1 MNTRE
6 FIFAN
11 FRNLGKANK
20 NTTLFLNAGLGTMEG
35 DLILIIGEN
44 NAGKTNALAA
54 LNAFGLKTI
63 KESDKPNFLHYN
75 EVHTPSISLVYNH
88 QPSTNLDKNQAKTPN
103 SNTQSP
109 KYSIELTYTENK
121 NDEASQEINKQA
133 TIKALQDKFQ
143 AIKELIARDKD
154 GDYIDDE
161 RWAKFNELEKELKQF
176 NSNEIGKSY
185 IPIAK
190 FKEFYEDLQDF
201 CFGEIELKKS
211 DSIGLYNHNQANIR
225 LLDEKFKEFEACFL
239 SEKNQSKFTKLKKEW
254 ESLKKR
260 HYSYTGNV
268 KFEMIE
274 KSYANLQELLF
285 PKDEFEKQILHYE
298 SSKCT
303 VKRTIDKDFETRF
316 GIKANPQIFFYKPTR
331 LKDSDLSTTPNEL
344 ENSVFFKSLCAALQD
359 DKWQLLIKHYKE
371 KKSAQRGQ
379 LEKEIN
385 QRIQEIISKRFN
397 ELYGK
402 DEAYSFNLRL
412 EENKLE
418 FLLHKN
424 GEALRLNE
432 QSSAFEW
439 FFNFFFNFLH
449 AQTLNKG
456 DLVLIDELET
466 HFSVPAQRDLRA
478 FLKDYANTNGIT
490 FIATTHS
497 PFLADIEH
505 LDELRI
511 IEQQDDGWAGII
523 NDFSLFSKDKTRVD
537 ALKDIKKAFGVQGL
551 VSKRVIFVEGITDY
565 NYLTKFKQLYQ
576 QEKKET
582 LNLAFLPVGGLGDP
596 ENSNDEKAKHL
607 IKELPKLTD
616 RHAILLV
623 DNDDKGKAFKKQAE
637 KCKDLTLTVVRI
649 DEAFGNSQ
657 AKSTIKE
664 IENLFSQADRERHKE
679 ILQAKSKPNESGSVA
694 SRLFKNGDN
703 DDFELEEQTKENFFK
718 LLKYLKNLKFVYKV
732 SVKSVKKQITKPF

>member
-1 MNTRE
+1 M
-6 FIFAN
+6 
-11 FRNLGKANK
+11 
-20 NTTLFLNAGLGTMEG
+20 
-35 DLILIIGEN
+35 
-44 NAGKTNALAA
+44 
-54 LNAFGLKTI
+54 
-63 KESDKPNFLHYN
+63 
-75 EVHTPSISLVYNH
+75 
-88 QPSTNLDKNQAKTPN
+88 
-103 SNTQSP
+103 
-109 KYSIELTYTENK
+109 
-121 NDEASQEINKQA
+121 
-133 TIKALQDKFQ
+133 
-143 AIKELIARDKD
+143 
-154 GDYIDDE
+154 
-161 RWAKFNELEKELKQF
+161 
-176 NSNEIGKSY
+176 
-185 IPIAK
+185 
-190 FKEFYEDLQDF
+190 
-201 CFGEIELKKS
+201 
-211 DSIGLYNHNQANIR
+211 
-225 LLDEKFKEFEACFL
+225 

-254 ESLKKR
+254 EFLKEKWR
-260 HYSYTGNV
+260 FGYRQD
-268 KFEMIE
+268 FEMIE
-274 KSYANLQELLF
+274 KFYASLQELLF
-285 PKDEFEKQILHYE
+285 PKDEFEKQILRYE
-298 SSKCT
+298 GSKCS
-303 VKRTIDKDFETRF
+303 VKSAIDKDFETRF
-316 GIKANPQIFFYKPTR
+316 GIKANPKIFFYKPTR

-397 ELYGK
+397 KLYGK

-432 QSSAFEW
+432 QSSVFER

-478 FLKDYANTNGIT
+478 FLKAYAKKNGIT

-565 NYLTKFKQLYQ
+565 NYLIKFKQLYQ

-596 ENSNDEKAKHL
+596 KNSNDEKAKHL
-607 IKELPKLTD
+607 IQELPKLTD

-623 DNDDKGKAFKKQAE
+623 DNDDKGKSFQKQAE
-637 KCKDLTLTVVRI
+637 KCKDLTVVRI
-649 DEAFGNSQ
+649 DEAFEDSQ

-664 IENLFSQADRERHKE
+664 IETLFSQADREKYKE
-679 ILQAKSKPNESGSVA
+679 IFTAKSKPIESGSVA
-694 SRLFKNGDN
+694 SRLFKNGN
-703 DDFELEEQTKENFFK
+703 FKNGDFKLEEQTKENFFT
-718 LLKYLKNLKFVYKV
+718 LLEYLYKFE
-732 SVKSVKKQITKPF
+732 ICL

>member
-1 MNTRE
+1 MNTRK

-20 NTTLFLNAGLGTMEG
+20 NTLFLNAGLGTMEG

-63 KESDKPNFLHYN
+63 KESDKPNFLYYN
-75 EVHTPSISLVYNH
+75 EAHTPSISLVY
-88 QPSTNLDKNQAKTPN
+88 KNSRTKSPN
-103 SNTQSP
+103 
-109 KYSIELTYTENK
+109 SIELTYTENK
-121 NDEASQEINKQA
+121 NGEASQEIDKQA
-133 TIKALQDKFQ
+133 TIKALQAKFQ

-176 NSNEIGKSY
+176 HIDEIGKSY

-211 DSIGLYNHNQANIR
+211 DSRGLYNHNQANIHS
-225 LLDEKFKEFEACFL
+225 LDEKFKEFEARFL
-239 SEKNQSKFTKLKKEW
+239 SEKNQSKFTELKNEW
-254 ESLKKR
+254 ESLKEKWKW
-260 HYSYTGNV
+260 SFGDTSDA
-268 KFEMIE
+268 KFTMMQ
-274 KSYANLQELLF
+274 KFYASLQELLF
-285 PKDEFEKQILHYE
+285 PKDEFEKQILRYE

-316 GIKANPQIFFYKPTR
+316 GIKANPKIFFYKPTR

-379 LEKEIN
+379 LEEKIN
-385 QRIQEIISKRFN
+385 EHIKMSISKHFN
-397 ELYGK
+397 KLYNK
-402 DEAYSFNLRL
+402 DETYSFKLRL

-424 GEALRLNE
+424 GEALKLSE

-466 HFSVPAQRDLRA
+466 HFSVPAQRELRT
-478 FLKDYANTNGIT
+478 FLKAYAKRNGIT

-511 IEQQDDGWAGII
+511 IKQQDDGGADII

-537 ALKDIKKAFGVQGL
+537 ALKDIKKAFGMQGL

-565 NYLTKFKQLYQ
+565 NYLTKFKQLYK
-576 QEKKET
+576 QEKKVK

-596 ENSNDEKAKHL
+596 KNSNDEKAKHL
-607 IKELPKLTD
+607 IEELPELID

-623 DNDDKGKAFKKQAE
+623 DNDGKGKSFQKQAE
-637 KCKDLTLTVVRI
+637 KCKDLTVVRI
-649 DEAFGNSQ
+649 DEAFEDSQ

-664 IENLFSQADRERHKE
+664 IETLFSQADKEKYKE

-694 SRLFKNGDN
+694 SRVFKNG
-703 DDFELEEQTKENFFK
+703 DFELEEQTKENFFT
-718 LLKYLKNLKFVYKV
+718 LLEYLNKFE
-732 SVKSVKKQITKPF
+732 ICL

>member
-1 MNTRE
+1 MNTRK

-20 NTTLFLNAGLGTMEG
+20 NTLFLNAGLGTMEG

-63 KESDKPNFLHYN
+63 KESDKPNFLYYN
-75 EVHTPSISLVYNH
+75 EAHTPSISLVY
-88 QPSTNLDKNQAKTPN
+88 KNSRTKSPN
-103 SNTQSP
+103 
-109 KYSIELTYTENK
+109 SIELTYTENK
-121 NDEASQEINKQA
+121 NGEASQEIDKQA
-133 TIKALQDKFQ
+133 TIKALQAKFQ

-176 NSNEIGKSY
+176 HIDEIGKSY

-211 DSIGLYNHNQANIR
+211 DSRGLYNHNQANIHS
-225 LLDEKFKEFEACFL
+225 LDEKFKEFEARFL
-239 SEKNQSKFTKLKKEW
+239 SEKNQSKFTELKNEW
-254 ESLKKR
+254 ESLKEKWKW
-260 HYSYTGNV
+260 SFGDTSDA
-268 KFEMIE
+268 KFTMMQ
-274 KSYANLQELLF
+274 KFYASLQELLF
-285 PKDEFEKQILHYE
+285 PKDEFEKQILRYE

-316 GIKANPQIFFYKPTR
+316 GIKANPKIFFYKPTR

-379 LEKEIN
+379 LEEKIN
-385 QRIQEIISKRFN
+385 EHIKMSISKHFN
-397 ELYGK
+397 KLYNK
-402 DEAYSFNLRL
+402 DETYSFKLRL

-424 GEALRLNE
+424 GEALKLSE

-466 HFSVPAQRDLRA
+466 HFSVPAQRELRT
-478 FLKDYANTNGIT
+478 FLKAYAKRNGIT

-511 IEQQDDGWAGII
+511 IKQQDDGGADII

-565 NYLTKFKQLYQ
+565 NYLIKFKQLYQ
-576 QEKKET
+576 QEKKVK

-607 IKELPKLTD
+607 IKELPKLID

-623 DNDDKGKAFKKQAE
+623 DNDDKGKAFQKQAE
-637 KCKDLTLTVVRI
+637 KCKDLTVVRI
-649 DEAFGNSQ
+649 DEAFEDSQ
-657 AKSTIKE
+657 AKSTIEE
-664 IENLFSQADRERHKE
+664 IETLFSQADRERHKE

-694 SRLFKNGDN
+694 SRVFKNGDVFKN
-703 DDFELEEQTKENFFK
+703 DDFKLEEQTKENFFT
-718 LLKYLKNLKFVYKV
+718 LLEYLCKFE
-732 SVKSVKKQITKPF
+732 ICL

>member
-1 MNTRE
+1 M
-6 FIFAN
+6 
-11 FRNLGKANK
+11 
-20 NTTLFLNAGLGTMEG
+20 
-35 DLILIIGEN
+35 
-44 NAGKTNALAA
+44 
-54 LNAFGLKTI
+54 
-63 KESDKPNFLHYN
+63 
-75 EVHTPSISLVYNH
+75 
-88 QPSTNLDKNQAKTPN
+88 
-103 SNTQSP
+103 
-109 KYSIELTYTENK
+109 
-121 NDEASQEINKQA
+121 
-133 TIKALQDKFQ
+133 
-143 AIKELIARDKD
+143 
-154 GDYIDDE
+154 
-161 RWAKFNELEKELKQF
+161 
-176 NSNEIGKSY
+176 
-185 IPIAK
+185 
-190 FKEFYEDLQDF
+190 
-201 CFGEIELKKS
+201 
-211 DSIGLYNHNQANIR
+211 
-225 LLDEKFKEFEACFL
+225 

-254 ESLKKR
+254 EFLKDKWR
-260 HYSYTGNV
+260 FGYRQD
-268 KFEMIE
+268 FEMIE
-274 KSYANLQELLF
+274 KFYASLQELLF
-285 PKDEFEKQILHYE
+285 PKDEFEKQILRYE
-298 SSKCT
+298 GSKCP
-303 VKRTIDKDFETRF
+303 VKRAIDKDFETRF

-359 DKWQLLIKHYKE
+359 DKWQHILIKHYKE

-397 ELYGK
+397 ELYGKK

-478 FLKDYANTNGIT
+478 FLKDDYAKKNGIT

-497 PFLADIEH
+497 PFLVDIEH

-511 IEQQDDGWAGII
+511 IEQQDDGGADII

-565 NYLTKFKQLYQ
+565 NYLIKFKQLYQ

-607 IKELPKLTD
+607 IQELPKLTD

-623 DNDDKGKAFKKQAE
+623 DNDDSGREIQKLA
-637 KCKDLTLTVVRI
+637 KDCRNLTVVRLDEGCN
-649 DEAFGNSQ
+649 DEA
-657 AKSTIKE
+657 IKY
-664 IENLFSQADRERHKE
+664 IETLFSQADRERHRE
-679 ILQAKSKPNESGSVA
+679 ILQAKGSVA
-694 SRLFKNGDN
+694 SRVFKNGD
-703 DDFELEEQTKENFFK
+703 FELEKQTKENFFT
-718 LLKYLKNLKFVYKV
+718 LLEYLNKFE
-732 SVKSVKKQITKPF
+732 ICL

>member
-1 MNTRE
+1 MNTRK

-20 NTTLFLNAGLGTMEG
+20 NTLFLNAGLGTMEG

-63 KESDKPNFLHYN
+63 KESDKPNFLYYN
-75 EVHTPSISLVYNH
+75 EAHTPSISLVY
-88 QPSTNLDKNQAKTPN
+88 KNSRTKSPN
-103 SNTQSP
+103 
-109 KYSIELTYTENK
+109 SIELTYTENK
-121 NDEASQEINKQA
+121 NGEASQEIDKQA
-133 TIKALQDKFQ
+133 TIKALQAKFQ

-176 NSNEIGKSY
+176 HIDEIGKSY

-211 DSIGLYNHNQANIR
+211 DSRGLYNHNQANIHS
-225 LLDEKFKEFEACFL
+225 LDEKFKEFEARFL
-239 SEKNQSKFTKLKKEW
+239 SEKNQSKFTELKNEW
-254 ESLKKR
+254 ESLKEKWKW
-260 HYSYTGNV
+260 SFGDTSDA
-268 KFEMIE
+268 KFTMMQ
-274 KSYANLQELLF
+274 KFYASLQELLF
-285 PKDEFEKQILHYE
+285 PKDEFEKQILRYE

-316 GIKANPQIFFYKPTR
+316 GIKANPKIFFYKPTR

-379 LEKEIN
+379 LEEKIN
-385 QRIQEIISKRFN
+385 EHIKMSISKHFN
-397 ELYGK
+397 KLYNK
-402 DEAYSFNLRL
+402 DETYSFKLRL

-424 GEALRLNE
+424 GEALKLSE

-466 HFSVPAQRDLRA
+466 HFSVPAQRELRT
-478 FLKDYANTNGIT
+478 FLKAYAKRNGIT

-511 IEQQDDGWAGII
+511 IKQQDDGGADII

-537 ALKDIKKAFGVQGL
+537 ALKDIKKAFGMQGL

-565 NYLTKFKQLYQ
+565 NYLTKFKQLYK
-576 QEKKET
+576 QEKKVK

-596 ENSNDEKAKHL
+596 KNSNDEKAKHL
-607 IKELPKLTD
+607 IEELPELID

-623 DNDDKGKAFKKQAE
+623 DNDGKGKSFQKQAE
-637 KCKDLTLTVVRI
+637 KCKDLTVVRI
-649 DEAFGNSQ
+649 DEAFEDSQ

-664 IENLFSQADRERHKE
+664 IETLFSQADKEKYKE

-703 DDFELEEQTKENFFK
+703 DDFKLEKQTKENFFT
-718 LLKYLKNLKFVYKV
+718 LLEYLYKFE
-732 SVKSVKKQITKPF
+732 ICL

>member
-1 MNTRE
+1 MNTRK

-20 NTTLFLNAGLGTMEG
+20 NTLFLNAGLGTMEG

-63 KESDKPNFLHYN
+63 KESDKPNFLYYN
-75 EVHTPSISLVYNH
+75 EAHTPSISLVY
-88 QPSTNLDKNQAKTPN
+88 KNSRTKSPN
-103 SNTQSP
+103 
-109 KYSIELTYTENK
+109 SIELTYTENK
-121 NDEASQEINKQA
+121 NGEASQEIDKQA
-133 TIKALQDKFQ
+133 TIKALQAKFQ

-176 NSNEIGKSY
+176 HIDEIGKSY

-225 LLDEKFKEFEACFL
+225 LLDEKFEEFEACFL

-254 ESLKKR
+254 EFLKEKWR
-260 HYSYTGNV
+260 FGYRQD
-268 KFEMIE
+268 FEMIQNL
-274 KSYANLQELLF
+274 YASLQELLF

-303 VKRTIDKDFETRF
+303 VKRTIDKDFQTRF
-316 GIKANPQIFFYKPTR
+316 GIKANPKIFFYKPTR

-359 DKWQLLIKHYKE
+359 GKWQLLIKHYKE

-379 LEKEIN
+379 LEEKIN
-385 QRIQEIISKRFN
+385 EHIKMSISKHFN
-397 ELYGK
+397 KLYNK
-402 DEAYSFNLRL
+402 DETYSFKLRL

-424 GEALRLNE
+424 GEALKLSE

-466 HFSVPAQRDLRA
+466 HFSVPAQRELRT
-478 FLKDYANTNGIT
+478 FLKAYAKRNGIT

-565 NYLTKFKQLYQ
+565 NYLIKFKQLYQ

-582 LNLAFLPVGGLGDP
+582 LNLAFLPVGGLGDL

-623 DNDDKGKAFKKQAE
+623 DNDDKGKAFQKQAE

-649 DEAFGNSQ
+649 DEAFENSQ

-664 IENLFSQADRERHKE
+664 IETLFSQADRERHKE
-679 ILQAKSKPNESGSVA
+679 ILQAKSKPNKSGSVA
-694 SRLFKNGDN
+694 SRLFKNGDSN
-703 DDFELEEQTKENFFK
+703 DFKLEEQTKENFFT
-718 LLKYLKNLKFVYKV
+718 LLEYLYKFE
-732 SVKSVKKQITKPF
+732 ICL

>member
-1 MNTRE
+1 MNTRK

-20 NTTLFLNAGLGTMEG
+20 NTLFLNAGLGTMEG

-63 KESDKPNFLHYN
+63 KESDKPNFLYYN
-75 EVHTPSISLVYNH
+75 EAHTPSISLVY
-88 QPSTNLDKNQAKTPN
+88 KNSRTKSPN
-103 SNTQSP
+103 
-109 KYSIELTYTENK
+109 SIELTYTENK
-121 NDEASQEINKQA
+121 NGEASQEIDKQA
-133 TIKALQDKFQ
+133 TIKALQAKFQ

-176 NSNEIGKSY
+176 HIDEIGKSY

-211 DSIGLYNHNQANIR
+211 DSRGLYNHNQANIHS
-225 LLDEKFKEFEACFL
+225 LDEKFKEFEARFL
-239 SEKNQSKFTKLKKEW
+239 SEKNQSKFTELKNEW
-254 ESLKKR
+254 ESLKEKWKW
-260 HYSYTGNV
+260 SFGDTSDA
-268 KFEMIE
+268 KFTMMQ
-274 KSYANLQELLF
+274 KFYASLQELLF
-285 PKDEFEKQILHYE
+285 PKDEFEKQILRYE
-298 SSKCT
+298 SSKCS
-303 VKRTIDKDFETRF
+303 VKSAIDKDFETRF
-316 GIKANPQIFFYKPTR
+316 GIKANPKIFFYKPTR

-379 LEKEIN
+379 LEKAIN

-397 ELYGK
+397 ELYDK
-402 DEAYSFNLRL
+402 DETYSFNLRL

-449 AQTLNKG
+449 TQTLNKG

-466 HFSVPAQRDLRA
+466 HFSVPAQRELRT
-478 FLKDYANTNGIT
+478 FLKAYAKRNGIT

-511 IEQQDDGWAGII
+511 IKQQDDGGADII

-565 NYLTKFKQLYQ
+565 NYLIKFKQLYQ
-576 QEKKET
+576 QEKKVK

-607 IKELPKLTD
+607 IKELPKLID

-623 DNDDKGKAFKKQAE
+623 DNDGKGKAFQKQAE
-637 KCKDLTLTVVRI
+637 KCKDLTVVRI
-649 DEAFGNSQ
+649 DEAFEDSQ
-657 AKSTIKE
+657 AKSTIEE
-664 IENLFSQADRERHKE
+664 IETLFSQADRERHKE

-694 SRLFKNGDN
+694 SRVFKNG
-703 DDFELEEQTKENFFK
+703 DFELEEQTKENFFT
-718 LLKYLKNLKFVYKV
+718 LLEYLNKFE
-732 SVKSVKKQITKPF
+732 ICL

>member
-1 MNTRE
+1 M
-6 FIFAN
+6 
-11 FRNLGKANK
+11 
-20 NTTLFLNAGLGTMEG
+20 
-35 DLILIIGEN
+35 
-44 NAGKTNALAA
+44 
-54 LNAFGLKTI
+54 
-63 KESDKPNFLHYN
+63 HYN
-75 EVHTPSISLVYNH
+75 EAHTPSISLVYKH

-211 DSIGLYNHNQANIR
+211 DSIGLYNHNQANIHS
-225 LLDEKFKEFEACFL
+225 LDEKFKEFEACFL

-254 ESLKKR
+254 ESLKEKWKR
-260 HYSYTGNV
+260 SFGDTSDA
-268 KFEMIE
+268 KFTMMQ
-274 KSYANLQELLF
+274 KFYASLQELLF
-285 PKDEFEKQILHYE
+285 PKDEFEKQILRYE
-298 SSKCT
+298 SSKCP
-303 VKRTIDKDFETRF
+303 VKSAIDKDFETRF

-359 DKWQLLIKHYKE
+359 DKWQHALIKHYKE

-397 ELYGK
+397 KLYGK
-402 DEAYSFNLRL
+402 DKAYSFNLRL

-432 QSSAFEW
+432 QSSVFEW

-478 FLKDYANTNGIT
+478 FLKAYAKKNGIT

-607 IKELPKLTD
+607 IQELPKLTD

-623 DNDDKGKAFKKQAE
+623 DNDDKGKAFQKQAE

-649 DEAFGNSQ
+649 DEAFEDSQ

-664 IENLFSQADRERHKE
+664 IETLFSQADRKRHKE
-679 ILQAKSKPNESGSVA
+679 ILQAKSKPIESGSVA
-694 SRLFKNGDN
+694 SRLFKNGD
-703 DDFELEEQTKENFFK
+703 FKPEEQTKENFFT
-718 LLKYLKNLKFVYKV
+718 LLEYLYKFE
-732 SVKSVKKQITKPF
+732 ICL

>member
-1 MNTRE
+1 M
-6 FIFAN
+6 
-11 FRNLGKANK
+11 
-20 NTTLFLNAGLGTMEG
+20 
-35 DLILIIGEN
+35 
-44 NAGKTNALAA
+44 
-54 LNAFGLKTI
+54 
-63 KESDKPNFLHYN
+63 HYN
-75 EVHTPSISLVYNH
+75 EAHTPSISLVYKH

-133 TIKALQDKFQ
+133 TIKALQAKFQ

-176 NSNEIGKSY
+176 NSDEIGKSY

-190 FKEFYEDLQDF
+190 FKEFYEGLQDF

-211 DSIGLYNHNQANIR
+211 DSRGLYNHNQANIR
-225 LLDEKFKEFEACFL
+225 SLDEKFEEFEACFL

-254 ESLKKR
+254 ESLKEKWKR
-260 HYSYTGNV
+260 SFGDTSDA
-268 KFEMIE
+268 KFTMMQ
-274 KSYANLQELLF
+274 KFYASLQELLF
-285 PKDEFEKQILHYE
+285 PKDEFEKQILRYE
-298 SSKCT
+298 SSKCP
-303 VKRTIDKDFETRF
+303 VKSAIDKDFETRF

-359 DKWQLLIKHYKE
+359 DKWQHALIKHYKE

-397 ELYGK
+397 KLYGK

-478 FLKDYANTNGIT
+478 FLKAYAKNNGIT

-505 LDELRI
+505 LDELQI
-511 IEQQDDGWAGII
+511 IEQQDDGGADII
-523 NDFSLFSKDKTRVD
+523 KDFSLFSKDKTRVD

-565 NYLTKFKQLYQ
+565 NYLTKFKQLYQQVYQ

-623 DNDDKGKAFKKQAE
+623 DNDDKGKSFQKQAE
-637 KCKDLTLTVVRI
+637 KCKDLTVVRI
-649 DEAFGNSQ
+649 DEAFEDSQ

-694 SRLFKNGDN
+694 SRLFKNGN
-703 DDFELEEQTKENFFK
+703 FKLEEQTKENFFT
-718 LLKYLKNLKFVYKV
+718 LLEYLYKFE
-732 SVKSVKKQITKPF
+732 ICL